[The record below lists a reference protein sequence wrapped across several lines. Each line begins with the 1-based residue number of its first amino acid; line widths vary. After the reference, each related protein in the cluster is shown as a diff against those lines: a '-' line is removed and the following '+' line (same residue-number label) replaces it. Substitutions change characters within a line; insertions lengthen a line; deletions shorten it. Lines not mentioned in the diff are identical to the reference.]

1 VDTAKVAIIIET
13 LRRLCPYLRRMAEKT
28 DNPIDNKIVDIIC
41 DLIGSTD
48 DDNIDTRREP

>member
-1 VDTAKVAIIIET
+1 MDTAKVAIIIET